1 MFKFKTL
8 KDINVKNKRVL
19 VRVDFNLS
27 LDDDGK
33 ITDDFRIKEALPTI
47 EYLLKKGAKVIL
59 MSHLGDPEGKFV
71 KKLKMD
77 VVQNRLMEHLDY
89 SIVKAKDCIGK
100 EIEDWTKEMQPGEIL
115 LLENLR
121 FHPEEEAN
129 NLKFAKSLAK
139 LGDIYV
145 NEAFGVSHR
154 KHASV
159 VGAPKFLPSVAGFCL
174 QKEVEELSKVL
185 FKPKRPLVVIIG
197 GAKVSTKIKVIEKFL
212 EKADK
217 LLLGGALV
225 NTVFAATG
233 ISLGKSFIE
242 KKVFKIVEKLNLENP
257 KIQLPN
263 DFVCQNVELS
273 VRGINAVKENESV
286 FDIGPQS
293 VELFSESIEEAKM
306 IVWNGPLGLIEK
318 KPFNKGTEAIAKAII
333 KSRAYSIV
341 GGGDTVVFIRKLG
354 LEKKFKYV
362 STGGGAMLDYLAHE
376 TLPGIEALKKCK
388 KFGK

>member
-1 MFKFKTL
+1 MSKLKSL

-59 MSHLGDPEGKFV
+59 MSHLGDPEGKFIM
-71 KKLKMD
+71 KLKMD
-77 VVQNRLMEHLDY
+77 VIQNRLLEYLDY

-121 FHPEEEAN
+121 FHKEEEENDAE
-129 NLKFAKSLAK
+129 FAKSLAR
-139 LGDIYV
+139 LGDIYI

-154 KHASV
+154 KHASI
-159 VGAPKFLPSVAGFCL
+159 VGVPKFLPSIAGFCL

-197 GAKVSTKIKVIEKFL
+197 GAKVSTKINVIEKFL

-225 NTVFAATG
+225 NTVFAAKG
-233 ISLGKSFIE
+233 LSLGKSFIE
-242 KKVFKIVEKLNLENP
+242 KNVFKIVEKLNLENP

-263 DFVCQNVELS
+263 DFICQNSEIS
-273 VRGINAVKENESV
+273 VRGINAVKENESI

-293 VELFSESIEEAKM
+293 VELFLRSIREAKM
-306 IVWNGPLGLIEK
+306 IVWNGPVGLVEK
-318 KPFNKGTEAIAKAII
+318 KPFDRSSEAIAKGITE
-333 KSRAYSIV
+333 SGAYSIV

-362 STGGGAMLDYLAHE
+362 STGGGAMLDYLANE
-376 TLPGIEALKKCK
+376 TLPGIEALKK
-388 KFGK
+388 

>member
-1 MFKFKTL
+1 MSKFKNL
-8 KDINVKNKRVL
+8 QDINVKNKRVL

-27 LDDDGK
+27 LNDDGK

-47 EYLLKKGAKVIL
+47 EYLLKKGAKIIL

-71 KKLKMD
+71 EKLKMD
-77 VVQNRLMEHLDY
+77 VIQNRLLEYLDY

-100 EIEDWTKEMQPGEIL
+100 EIEDWTYEMRGGEIL

-121 FHPEEEAN
+121 FHKEEEAN
-129 NLKFAKSLAK
+129 NIKFAKSLAK

-159 VGAPKFLPSVAGFCL
+159 VGVPKLLPSAAGFCL
-174 QKEVEELSKVL
+174 QKEVEELSRVL
-185 FKPKRPLVVIIG
+185 FQPKRPLVVIIG

-217 LLLGGALV
+217 LLLAGALV
-225 NTVFAATG
+225 NTVFAARG

-242 KKVFKIVEKLNLENP
+242 KNVFEIVKKLNLENP

-263 DFVCQNVELS
+263 DFICQNSEIS
-273 VRGINAVKENESV
+273 ARGINAVKENESV
-286 FDIGPQS
+286 FDIGPKS
-293 VELFSESIEEAKM
+293 AELFLELIREAKM
-306 IVWNGPLGLIEK
+306 IVWNGPLGLVEK
-318 KPFNKGTEAIAKAII
+318 QPFDRSSEVIAKGIAE
-333 KSRAYSIV
+333 SRAYSIV

-354 LEKKFKYV
+354 LEKKFNYV
-362 STGGGAMLDYLAHE
+362 STGGGAMLDYLANE
-376 TLPGIEALKKCK
+376 TLPGIEALKK
-388 KFGK
+388 